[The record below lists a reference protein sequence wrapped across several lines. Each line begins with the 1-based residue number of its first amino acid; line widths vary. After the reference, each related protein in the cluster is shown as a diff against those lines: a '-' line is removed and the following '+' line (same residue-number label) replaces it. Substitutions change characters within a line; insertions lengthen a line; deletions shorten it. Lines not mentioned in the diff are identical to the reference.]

1 MEGENFLDE
10 ASCGSNLKLLHL
22 RLKKTRSA
30 SELLKKSVEKVA
42 GGPALCAEI
51 DKQWGVDG
59 EFRARLEEWTRWPEV
74 PLPSGGTGIT
84 KLEAL
89 KKLWVICKE
98 AKEACDA
105 SAERVAV
112 LKAAAAAAPKA
123 ARKRGREAEVAE
135 PKAAAVAVPKAAPK
149 RVREREA
156 EVGGGDGAGTKAAKG
171 MARGASAADARNR
184 AWKPSGRRGAPLP
197 LPAVSA
203 PADSGVPDSASS
215 DALSTPSDGGEVC
228 STCKG
233 DCGKVGSGADC
244 EKLFKRRGKGGK
256 QTRTRR

>member
-10 ASCGSNLKLLHL
+10 ASCGSNFKLLHL
-22 RLKKTRSA
+22 RWKKTKSA
-30 SELLKKSVEKVA
+30 SELHKKSVEKVA

-51 DKQWGVDG
+51 DQQWGADG
-59 EFRARLEEWTRWPEV
+59 EFPARLKEWTRWPEV

-98 AKEACDA
+98 AKEACDV

-112 LKAAAAAAPKA
+112 LKAAAAAVPKG

-135 PKAAAVAVPKAAPK
+135 PKAAAEAGPKAARK

-171 MARGASAADARNR
+171 MARGASAANARNPPKR
-184 AWKPSGRRGAPLP
+184 VRKASGRRGAPLP
-197 LPAVSA
+197 AASMPAEASD
-203 PADSGVPDSASS
+203 PASS

-228 STCKG
+228 STCEG
-233 DCGKVGSGADC
+233 NCGKVGLGADC
-244 EKLFKRRGKGGK
+244 ERQYQRKGKGGK
-256 QTRTRR
+256 QKRARR

>member
-1 MEGENFLDE
+1 MDE
-10 ASCGSNLKLLHL
+10 ASCGSNFKLLHL

-51 DKQWGVDG
+51 DQQWGVDG

-135 PKAAAVAVPKAAPK
+135 PKAAAAVAVPKAATK

-171 MARGASAADARNR
+171 MARGASAADARNPPKR
-184 AWKPSGRRGAPLP
+184 ARKASGLA
-197 LPAVSA
+197 ASV
-203 PADSGVPDSASS
+203 DSALS
-215 DALSTPSDGGEVC
+215 DALSTSSDGGEVC
-228 STCKG
+228 STCEG
-233 DCGKVGSGADC
+233 NCGKVGPGEPC
-244 EKLFKRRGKGGK
+244 EKSFIRPGKGGK
-256 QTRTRR
+256 QKRTRR